1 MKKLNLILLF
11 SLIYTFSFA
20 QNSLLYEISKPGQ
33 QKSYLFGTM
42 HVKNEDAFNF
52 NDSVFWAIDQCKHA
66 AFELDLREK
75 EMMNMA
81 SNIKN
86 IIDSNFI
93 NQAKLYLKNDFLPKL
108 MKEMPASTLANK
120 ITNEFIPM
128 YSELIKSTKPQNSR
142 DQFVDQLLQF
152 YANKNDKNIVSIET
166 FDEQIN
172 VFLGDVK
179 TINFDSMKLSEKIIK
194 FLKTEKLDYDLSRIY
209 GNSDE
214 MVKMYQQ
221 HNLSQLCDYIQQEK
235 SNDKIVSKKFYDN
248 IFYKRNQIMF
258 DRTKDL
264 VKNESAFIAV
274 GAGHLCGEN
283 GLINQFKNAGY
294 TVRPMNDMKKN
305 KNELQWQTITNNEYS
320 IDIPKNATLDTA
332 EFDYLSM
339 YSNND
344 YKSSLISN
352 RGIATFKIEK
362 EIIYQDTEAATPAS
376 ESLEYDFSNY
386 FKYDSSYNYELDSTL
401 SPEPTNDYS
410 ELSEDTEYIDP
421 IDKYMDSILRIDSIN
436 AAKHDKIDHE
446 NNEEKVFN
454 DEEKIETDPKKNK
467 LSEFFTP
474 EQTIY
479 LKEVGDSVKGAFMKA
494 VFLNSDIASIYNNK
508 DSTITIKNKKGAT
521 MDLVYKNEF
530 FQKSVTYTEVKG
542 DYLYKIIITGDK
554 NFILSEDLRRYFLS
568 FKFKN

>member
-20 QNSLLYEISKPGQ
+20 QNSLLYEICKPGQ

-108 MKEMPASTLANK
+108 MKEIPASTLANK

-214 MVKMYQQ
+214 MVTMYQQ

-332 EFDYLSM
+332 EFNYLSM

-362 EIIYQDTEAATPAS
+362 EIMYQDTEAATPAS
-376 ESLEYDFSNY
+376 DTAY
-386 FKYDSSYNYELDSTL
+386 SSYYDLDYYDTSYMNDTAFNYNETSPATSWDSEIDTTL
-401 SPEPTNDYS
+401 YPP
-410 ELSEDTEYIDP
+410 LSAY
-421 IDKYMDSILRIDSIN
+421 
-436 AAKHDKIDHE
+436 
-446 NNEEKVFN
+446 NEEN
-454 DEEKIETDPKKNK
+454 DIEKQPKKNK
-467 LSEFFTP
+467 LSEFFTQ

-494 VFLNSDIASIYNNK
+494 VFLNSDIASIYNKK